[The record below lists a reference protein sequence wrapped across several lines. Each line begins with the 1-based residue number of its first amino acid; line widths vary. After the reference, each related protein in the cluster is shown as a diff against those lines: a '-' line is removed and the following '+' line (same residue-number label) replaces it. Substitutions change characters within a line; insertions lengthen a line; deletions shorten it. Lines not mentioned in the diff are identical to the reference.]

1 MGENSNIAVAI
12 FRIIYHNIQN
22 ETCLKEWSEGGDLAL
37 DLDGLIS
44 GFRAFQVVLVVITP
58 TMQVRCKRHG
68 FNPWV
73 GKIP

>member
-1 MGENSNIAVAI
+1 MLERMV
-12 FRIIYHNIQN
+12 R
-22 ETCLKEWSEGGDLAL
+22 GGDLAL